1 MEKLDIQ
8 PLPYTDGY
16 GMGYGSNSYNSK
28 NQEHREII
36 NNNNVLMRVAFDK
49 ALKKSKNPNITKLT
63 KEQRDGFAMFLT
75 AQAIHKSTH
84 QTKVTGN
91 NNYGGRK
98 GKGKLIRTGE
108 IENGLIVNRTE
119 EFLNFDSLDHFA
131 EDQVEYMDR
140 KFGEKNSNGKVVRP
154 GKGFYNATTY
164 EEAIRSLMNADG
176 QVYATDLFERGNN
189 NKTFDAN
196 MLTNQYALKV
206 ANYIG
211 HAGTIVNGNV
221 TELTQKFLQP
231 GARPDY
237 ITTGTGNYEMFVI
250 SEKGKKGKMVAHK
263 GMYRGNYFD
272 QAYYEKLSKGG
283 AKLQSKIRKQKEFAN
298 NNLSEKYAG
307 DYINSE
313 IVQYG
318 LTKEQIRNSIAG
330 SAYGSIMFQ
339 ELFPDNYDFGIDFGI
354 ENKNS
359 VFDFKTKT
367 SVDSTGEITGPVDY
381 ELSGQKDGLNLYGG
395 EKQGEKYFG
404 GGIKKQI
411 SSGVNIEGSFEKKG
425 DLKQGKIK
433 LKVEY

>member
-28 NQEHREII
+28 NQEHTEII

-49 ALKKSKNPNITKLT
+49 ALKKSKNSNITKLT
-63 KEQRDGFAMFLT
+63 KEQRAGFAMFLT
-75 AQAIHKSTH
+75 AQAIHESAH

-108 IENGLIVNRTE
+108 IENGLLVNRTE

-140 KFGEKNSNGKVVRP
+140 KFNK
-154 GKGFYNATTY
+154 FYKATTY
-164 EEAIRSLMNADG
+164 EEVIRSLMNKDG

-211 HAGTIVNGNV
+211 HASVG
-221 TELTQKFLQP
+221 ETQKFLQP

-250 SEKGKKGKMVAHK
+250 SEKGKNGKMVAHK

-283 AKLQSKIRKQKEFAN
+283 VKLESKVRKQKENSN
-298 NNLSEKYAG
+298 NNLNKKFAD
-307 DYINSE
+307 DYIPTFDF
-313 IVQYG
+313 VQYG
-318 LTKEQIRNSIAG
+318 VSQAEIMGGSFGPMDTTPDVLDDAVNTLTK
-330 SAYGSIMFQ
+330 
-339 ELFPDNYDFGIDFGI
+339 
-354 ENKNS
+354 
-359 VFDFKTKT
+359 
-367 SVDSTGEITGPVDY
+367 
-381 ELSGQKDGLNLYGG
+381 
-395 EKQGEKYFG
+395 
-404 GGIKKQI
+404 
-411 SSGVNIEGSFEKKG
+411 
-425 DLKQGKIK
+425 GK
-433 LKVEY
+433 